1 MCYKVG
7 AVMLAAARILL
18 HKMLSIKKDSNKTNY
33 NNATPLSKIDSKESS
48 NTISPPDLVSL
59 PSVEYEVFLSFRGPD
74 TRDLITNIL
83 YRFLVHSKIHT
94 FKDDDELRKGEDI
107 WPNLERAIDQSKIYV
122 PIISKSYAHSKW
134 CLKEL
139 AEIVQR
145 QKEDKRRI
153 ILPIF
158 YMVDPRDIR
167 HQTGPYQDA
176 FQPYAR
182 SFDENTIQSWK
193 DALSI
198 VGSLK
203 GWHVKSNNEVVAILD
218 QVYATV
224 WSHLSKDN
232 STFDTDEP
240 VGIDNHIKALT
251 DKLSLDSDE
260 GVIMAGIYGLGG
272 VGKTTIAKA
281 VYNKI
286 SYRFDRCCFLEDIRE
301 KQEKDGNVFLQKK
314 LISDILRMDSVSISD
329 ENGGRKMIKER
340 VSLHKVLIVL
350 DDVDEN
356 FRFEDILGSPKDFV
370 PGSRF
375 IVTSRNTKILS
386 TLNDNQCRLQEVEAM
401 DQSLSLELFCK
412 HAFKKNSPPVNFKIL
427 SNKIVATTGG
437 LPLTLKVIGSLLFKE
452 DIPVWE
458 EKLGTNQVKA
468 IRVNSSSVVL
478 RELKSECFT
487 NLSELRYLDAKAT
500 KLTGDFSN
508 LLPDLMWLRLPE
520 HKNASMASFQMKNLR
535 AEKLKVLNLAGCG
548 NLEKIPSFPN
558 SGSLEILDLSQV
570 RSWSQDQMVL
580 DISKLK
586 KLIVLRL
593 DGCRVSKITGG
604 TIGMME
610 ELQELD
616 LTDFYFGCEN
626 SREVFIDIGK
636 LSKLEILRQIEGVG
650 SRNMQDKTLAGIKLP
665 ISLKE
670 LETSSP
676 IPNLEEMV
684 ELEELTVVN
693 CDDGVDI
700 PPSSSLWYK
709 VSKLKHLSLEKTKV
723 NASSSSSLLPTS
735 LTNLDMDNCRVL
747 VYRTLIPNLENLEWV
762 PNLENLENL
771 TEFSIKNCTGP
782 KEIHG
787 LGGLKS
793 LKSLEIDSVGGLTR
807 IHGLEFLMSSSS
819 NCKLEKLRIHGC
831 LNLDGE
837 LSIQH
842 EDGNVVESLRQVSI
856 TRCGS
861 WRIGSMIRNMSKF
874 PRVRNLELG
883 DLDVAQEDIE
893 GICCLEELE
902 ELKLDNL
909 WNIERIPSLSKL
921 QNLKD
926 IEINN
931 CMSLRE
937 IEGLEDLKSLRTL
950 HVTNCESLERLFL
963 PTKKKKQQQQEEEE
977 EKKKDEPQLSIN
989 LENLQDVDI
998 RNCTKL
1004 SDEDLILLHKMLS
1017 IKKDSNKTN
1026 YNNTTPPSKID
1037 STESTPP
1044 PSKIDSTESSN
1055 TISPPDLVSLPSV
1068 EYEVFLSFRGP
1079 DTRDLIT
1086 NILYRFLVHSK
1097 IHTFKDDDELRK
1109 GEDIWPNL
1117 ERAIDQSKIYVP
1129 IISKSYAHSK
1139 WCLKELAEI
1148 VQRQKEDKRRI
1159 ILPIFYMVDPRDIR
1173 HQTGPY
1179 QDAFQPYARSFDE
1192 NTIQSWKDALS
1203 IVGSLKGW
1211 HVKSND
1217 EVVAILDQ
1225 VYSSVWSHL
1234 SKDNSI
1240 LDTDETVGIDD
1251 HIKVLTDKLS
1261 LDSNEGVIMAGIYGI
1276 GGVGK
1281 TTIAKAVYN
1290 KISYRFGRCC
1300 FLKDIREK
1308 QEKEDGNVILQKKL
1322 ISDILKMDSVSISD
1336 ENGGRKMIKERV
1348 SRHKVLI
1355 VLDDVDENFIFE
1367 DILGSPEDFVP
1378 GSRFIVTS
1386 RNTKILST
1394 LNDNQCQLHE
1404 VGAMDHSRSLE
1415 LFCKHAFKKNS
1426 PPLNFKILSNKIVA
1440 TTGGLPLT
1448 LKVIG
1453 SLLFKED
1460 IPVWEEKLVQLRETP
1475 EFEVIKRLK
1484 ISYDTLSYEAQQ
1496 IFLDIACFFI
1506 GTNKEL
1512 PCYMWRDCIYYP
1524 TSNINILVQR
1534 SMLKVGENNEFQMHD
1549 QLRDMGREI
1558 VRWENIDHPGMR
1570 SRIWSD
1576 KDALNLLSN
1585 KKGTNQVKA
1594 IRVNSSSVVLQE
1606 LKSEC
1611 FTNLSELRYLD
1622 AKATKLTGDFSNL
1635 LPDLMWLRLPEH
1647 KNASM
1652 ASFQMKNLRAEK
1664 LKVLNLAKCGNLEK
1678 IPSFTD
1684 SGSLEILDLSYVRR
1698 WSQDQEVLNISKL
1711 KKLIVL
1717 RLKNCSVSK
1726 ITGGT
1731 IGMME
1736 GLRELDLT
1744 DFYFGNLR
1752 EVFIDIGK
1760 LSKLE
1765 ILRQIEWADT
1775 GYMQERKLAG
1785 IKLPTSLKEL
1795 ETSSPIPNL
1804 EELVELEKLTVVK
1817 SDHGFDIPPSSSLW
1831 CKVSK
1836 LKHLSLEKTKVNA
1849 SSSSSLLPTSLTN
1862 LDINNCRVSVWVL
1875 NMENMENLTQ
1885 FSIKDCEG
1893 PKEIQGLKG
1902 LKSLKSLE
1910 IDSVEGLTQIHGLEA
1925 LNSPSFNCKLEK
1937 LRIHGCRELER
1948 ALVTKGKSILVTK
1961 IIENTTRKRVNSH
1974 GISHPYSSISHD

>member
-33 NNATPLSKIDSKESS
+33 NNTTPLSKIDSKESS

-176 FQPYAR
+176 FQQYAR

-260 GVIMAGIYGLGG
+260 GVIMEGIYGIGG

-340 VSLHKVLIVL
+340 VSQHKVLIVL

-386 TLNDNQCRLQEVEAM
+386 TLNDNQCRLQEVGAM
-401 DQSLSLELFCK
+401 DHSRSLELFCK
-412 HAFKKNSPPVNFKIL
+412 HAFKKNSPPLNFKIL

-468 IRVNSSSVVL
+468 IRVNSSSIVL

-487 NLSELRYLDAKAT
+487 NLSELRYLEAKAT

-535 AEKLKVLNLAGCG
+535 AEKLKVLNLAGCE
-548 NLEKIPSFPN
+548 NLIKIPSFPN
-558 SGSLEILDLSQV
+558 SGSLEILDLSYI

-593 DGCRVSKITGG
+593 RYCRVSKITGG

-610 ELQELD
+610 GLQELD

-636 LSKLEILRQIEGVG
+636 LSKLEILRQIAGVG

-670 LETSSP
+670 LETSSH

-684 ELEELTVVN
+684 ELEELTVVKS
-693 CDDGVDI
+693 DDGVDI

-819 NCKLEKLRIHGC
+819 NCKLEKLRIRGC
-831 LNLDGE
+831 LELEGE

-874 PRVRNLELG
+874 PRVRNLELV

-1004 SDEDLILLHKMLS
+1004 SDEDLSVGAVMLAAARILLHKMLS

-1097 IHTFKDDDELRK
+1097 IHTFKDDDELR
-1109 GEDIWPNL
+1109 
-1117 ERAIDQSKIYVP
+1117 
-1129 IISKSYAHSK
+1129 
-1139 WCLKELAEI
+1139 
-1148 VQRQKEDKRRI
+1148 
-1159 ILPIFYMVDPRDIR
+1159 
-1173 HQTGPY
+1173 
-1179 QDAFQPYARSFDE
+1179 
-1192 NTIQSWKDALS
+1192 
-1203 IVGSLKGW
+1203 
-1211 HVKSND
+1211 
-1217 EVVAILDQ
+1217 
-1225 VYSSVWSHL
+1225 
-1234 SKDNSI
+1234 
-1240 LDTDETVGIDD
+1240 
-1251 HIKVLTDKLS
+1251 
-1261 LDSNEGVIMAGIYGI
+1261 IYGI

-1460 IPVWEEKLVQLRETP
+1460 IPVWEEKL
-1475 EFEVIKRLK
+1475 
-1484 ISYDTLSYEAQQ
+1484 
-1496 IFLDIACFFI
+1496 
-1506 GTNKEL
+1506 
-1512 PCYMWRDCIYYP
+1512 
-1524 TSNINILVQR
+1524 
-1534 SMLKVGENNEFQMHD
+1534 
-1549 QLRDMGREI
+1549 
-1558 VRWENIDHPGMR
+1558 
-1570 SRIWSD
+1570 
-1576 KDALNLLSN
+1576 
-1585 KKGTNQVKA
+1585 GTNQVKA

-1910 IDSVEGLTQIHGLEA
+1910 IDSVEAPILLDAVAAGNCSKIAAATINILEF
-1925 LNSPSFNCKLEK
+1925 PLE
-1937 LRIHGCRELER
+1937 
-1948 ALVTKGKSILVTK
+1948 
-1961 IIENTTRKRVNSH
+1961 
-1974 GISHPYSSISHD
+1974 

>member
-33 NNATPLSKIDSKESS
+33 NNTTPLSKIDSKESS

-176 FQPYAR
+176 FQQYAR

-260 GVIMAGIYGLGG
+260 GVIMEGIYGIGG

-340 VSLHKVLIVL
+340 VSQHKVLIVL

-386 TLNDNQCRLQEVEAM
+386 TLNDNQCRLQEVGAM
-401 DQSLSLELFCK
+401 DHSRSLELFCK
-412 HAFKKNSPPVNFKIL
+412 HAFKKNSPPLNFKIL

-468 IRVNSSSVVL
+468 IRVNSSSIVL

-487 NLSELRYLDAKAT
+487 NLSELRYLEAKAT

-535 AEKLKVLNLAGCG
+535 AEKLKVLNLAGCE
-548 NLEKIPSFPN
+548 NLIKIPSFPN
-558 SGSLEILDLSQV
+558 SGSLEILDLSYI

-593 DGCRVSKITGG
+593 RYCRVSKITGG

-610 ELQELD
+610 GLQELD

-636 LSKLEILRQIEGVG
+636 LSKLEILRQIAGVG

-670 LETSSP
+670 LETSSH

-684 ELEELTVVN
+684 ELEELTVVKS
-693 CDDGVDI
+693 DDGVDI

-819 NCKLEKLRIHGC
+819 NCKLEKLRIRGC
-831 LNLDGE
+831 LELEGE

-874 PRVRNLELG
+874 PRVRNLELV

-1004 SDEDLILLHKMLS
+1004 SDEDLSVGAVMLAAARILLHKMLS

-1097 IHTFKDDDELRK
+1097 IHTFKDDDEL
-1109 GEDIWPNL
+1109 
-1117 ERAIDQSKIYVP
+1117 
-1129 IISKSYAHSK
+1129 H
-1139 WCLKELAEI
+1139 
-1148 VQRQKEDKRRI
+1148 
-1159 ILPIFYMVDPRDIR
+1159 
-1173 HQTGPY
+1173 
-1179 QDAFQPYARSFDE
+1179 
-1192 NTIQSWKDALS
+1192 
-1203 IVGSLKGW
+1203 
-1211 HVKSND
+1211 
-1217 EVVAILDQ
+1217 
-1225 VYSSVWSHL
+1225 
-1234 SKDNSI
+1234 
-1240 LDTDETVGIDD
+1240 
-1251 HIKVLTDKLS
+1251 KLS

-1910 IDSVEGLTQIHGLEA
+1910 IDSVEAPILLDAVAAGNCSKIAAATINILEF
-1925 LNSPSFNCKLEK
+1925 PLE
-1937 LRIHGCRELER
+1937 
-1948 ALVTKGKSILVTK
+1948 
-1961 IIENTTRKRVNSH
+1961 
-1974 GISHPYSSISHD
+1974 

>member
-458 EKLGTNQVKA
+458 EKLVQLQETPEFEVIKRLKISYDTLSYEAQQIFLDIACFFIGTNKELPCYMWRDCIYYPTSNINILVQRSMLKVGENNEFQMHDQLRDMGREIVRQENIDHPGMRSRIWSDKDALNVLPNKKGTNQVKA

-1097 IHTFKDDDELRK
+1097 IHTFKDDDELR
-1109 GEDIWPNL
+1109 
-1117 ERAIDQSKIYVP
+1117 
-1129 IISKSYAHSK
+1129 
-1139 WCLKELAEI
+1139 
-1148 VQRQKEDKRRI
+1148 
-1159 ILPIFYMVDPRDIR
+1159 
-1173 HQTGPY
+1173 
-1179 QDAFQPYARSFDE
+1179 
-1192 NTIQSWKDALS
+1192 
-1203 IVGSLKGW
+1203 
-1211 HVKSND
+1211 
-1217 EVVAILDQ
+1217 
-1225 VYSSVWSHL
+1225 
-1234 SKDNSI
+1234 
-1240 LDTDETVGIDD
+1240 
-1251 HIKVLTDKLS
+1251 
-1261 LDSNEGVIMAGIYGI
+1261 IYGI

-1460 IPVWEEKLVQLRETP
+1460 IPVWEEKL
-1475 EFEVIKRLK
+1475 
-1484 ISYDTLSYEAQQ
+1484 
-1496 IFLDIACFFI
+1496 
-1506 GTNKEL
+1506 
-1512 PCYMWRDCIYYP
+1512 
-1524 TSNINILVQR
+1524 
-1534 SMLKVGENNEFQMHD
+1534 
-1549 QLRDMGREI
+1549 
-1558 VRWENIDHPGMR
+1558 
-1570 SRIWSD
+1570 
-1576 KDALNLLSN
+1576 
-1585 KKGTNQVKA
+1585 GTNQVKA

>member
-33 NNATPLSKIDSKESS
+33 NNTTPLSKIDSKESS

-176 FQPYAR
+176 FQQYAR

-260 GVIMAGIYGLGG
+260 GVIMEGIYGIGG

-340 VSLHKVLIVL
+340 VSQHKVLIVL

-386 TLNDNQCRLQEVEAM
+386 TLNDNQCRLQEVGAM
-401 DQSLSLELFCK
+401 DHSRSLELFCK
-412 HAFKKNSPPVNFKIL
+412 HAFKKNSPPLNFKIL

-468 IRVNSSSVVL
+468 IRVNSSSIVL

-487 NLSELRYLDAKAT
+487 NLSELRYLEAKAT

-535 AEKLKVLNLAGCG
+535 AEKLKVLNLAGCE
-548 NLEKIPSFPN
+548 NLIKIPSFPN
-558 SGSLEILDLSQV
+558 SGSLEILDLSYI

-593 DGCRVSKITGG
+593 RYCRVSKITGG

-610 ELQELD
+610 GLQELD

-636 LSKLEILRQIEGVG
+636 LSKLEILRQIAGVG

-670 LETSSP
+670 LETSSH

-684 ELEELTVVN
+684 ELEELTVVKS
-693 CDDGVDI
+693 DDGVDI

-819 NCKLEKLRIHGC
+819 NCKLEKLRIRGC
-831 LNLDGE
+831 LELEGE

-874 PRVRNLELG
+874 PRVRNLELV

-1004 SDEDLILLHKMLS
+1004 SDEDLSVGAVMLAAARILLHKMLS

-1097 IHTFKDDDELRK
+1097 IHTFKDDDELR
-1109 GEDIWPNL
+1109 
-1117 ERAIDQSKIYVP
+1117 
-1129 IISKSYAHSK
+1129 
-1139 WCLKELAEI
+1139 
-1148 VQRQKEDKRRI
+1148 
-1159 ILPIFYMVDPRDIR
+1159 
-1173 HQTGPY
+1173 
-1179 QDAFQPYARSFDE
+1179 
-1192 NTIQSWKDALS
+1192 
-1203 IVGSLKGW
+1203 
-1211 HVKSND
+1211 
-1217 EVVAILDQ
+1217 
-1225 VYSSVWSHL
+1225 
-1234 SKDNSI
+1234 
-1240 LDTDETVGIDD
+1240 
-1251 HIKVLTDKLS
+1251 
-1261 LDSNEGVIMAGIYGI
+1261 IYGI

-1910 IDSVEGLTQIHGLEA
+1910 IDSVEAPILLDAVAAGNCSKIAAATINILEF
-1925 LNSPSFNCKLEK
+1925 PLE
-1937 LRIHGCRELER
+1937 
-1948 ALVTKGKSILVTK
+1948 
-1961 IIENTTRKRVNSH
+1961 
-1974 GISHPYSSISHD
+1974 

>member
-33 NNATPLSKIDSKESS
+33 NNTTPLSKIDSKESS

-176 FQPYAR
+176 FQQYAR

-260 GVIMAGIYGLGG
+260 GVIMEGIYGIGG

-340 VSLHKVLIVL
+340 VSQHKVLIVL

-386 TLNDNQCRLQEVEAM
+386 TLNDNQCRLQEVGAM
-401 DQSLSLELFCK
+401 DHSRSLELFCK
-412 HAFKKNSPPVNFKIL
+412 HAFKKNSPPLNFKIL

-458 EKLGTNQVKA
+458 EKLVQLRETPEFEVIKREIVRQENIDHPGMRSRIWSDKDALNLLSNKKGTNQVKA
-468 IRVNSSSVVL
+468 IRVNSSSIVL

-487 NLSELRYLDAKAT
+487 NLSELRYLEAKAT

-535 AEKLKVLNLAGCG
+535 AEKLKVLNLAGCE
-548 NLEKIPSFPN
+548 NLIKIPSFPN
-558 SGSLEILDLSQV
+558 SGSLEILDLSYI

-593 DGCRVSKITGG
+593 RYCRVSKITGG

-610 ELQELD
+610 GLQELD

-636 LSKLEILRQIEGVG
+636 LSKLEILRQIAGVG

-670 LETSSP
+670 LETSSH

-684 ELEELTVVN
+684 ELEELTVVKS
-693 CDDGVDI
+693 DDGVDI

-819 NCKLEKLRIHGC
+819 NCKLEKLRIRGC
-831 LNLDGE
+831 LELEGE

-874 PRVRNLELG
+874 PRVRNLELV

-1004 SDEDLILLHKMLS
+1004 SDEDLSVLKAMRKTRIQWPR
-1017 IKKDSNKTN
+1017 DSF
-1026 YNNTTPPSKID
+1026 SH
-1037 STESTPP
+1037 
-1044 PSKIDSTESSN
+1044 
-1055 TISPPDLVSLPSV
+1055 DLVD
-1068 EYEVFLSFRGP
+1068 F
-1079 DTRDLIT
+1079 
-1086 NILYRFLVHSK
+1086 
-1097 IHTFKDDDELRK
+1097 
-1109 GEDIWPNL
+1109 
-1117 ERAIDQSKIYVP
+1117 DQ
-1129 IISKSYAHSK
+1129 
-1139 WCLKELAEI
+1139 W
-1148 VQRQKEDKRRI
+1148 RN
-1159 ILPIFYMVDPRDIR
+1159 
-1173 HQTGPY
+1173 
-1179 QDAFQPYARSFDE
+1179 QDWY
-1192 NTIQSWKDALS
+1192 
-1203 IVGSLKGW
+1203 
-1211 HVKSND
+1211 
-1217 EVVAILDQ
+1217 
-1225 VYSSVWSHL
+1225 
-1234 SKDNSI
+1234 
-1240 LDTDETVGIDD
+1240 
-1251 HIKVLTDKLS
+1251 
-1261 LDSNEGVIMAGIYGI
+1261 
-1276 GGVGK
+1276 
-1281 TTIAKAVYN
+1281 
-1290 KISYRFGRCC
+1290 
-1300 FLKDIREK
+1300 
-1308 QEKEDGNVILQKKL
+1308 
-1322 ISDILKMDSVSISD
+1322 
-1336 ENGGRKMIKERV
+1336 
-1348 SRHKVLI
+1348 
-1355 VLDDVDENFIFE
+1355 
-1367 DILGSPEDFVP
+1367 
-1378 GSRFIVTS
+1378 
-1386 RNTKILST
+1386 
-1394 LNDNQCQLHE
+1394 
-1404 VGAMDHSRSLE
+1404 
-1415 LFCKHAFKKNS
+1415 
-1426 PPLNFKILSNKIVA
+1426 
-1440 TTGGLPLT
+1440 TGGH
-1448 LKVIG
+1448 
-1453 SLLFKED
+1453 D
-1460 IPVWEEKLVQLRETP
+1460 LVDFDQ
-1475 EFEVIKRLK
+1475 
-1484 ISYDTLSYEAQQ
+1484 
-1496 IFLDIACFFI
+1496 
-1506 GTNKEL
+1506 
-1512 PCYMWRDCIYYP
+1512 WR
-1524 TSNINILVQR
+1524 
-1534 SMLKVGENNEFQMHD
+1534 
-1549 QLRDMGREI
+1549 
-1558 VRWENIDHPGMR
+1558 
-1570 SRIWSD
+1570 
-1576 KDALNLLSN
+1576 
-1585 KKGTNQVKA
+1585 NQDW
-1594 IRVNSSSVVLQE
+1594 
-1606 LKSEC
+1606 
-1611 FTNLSELRYLD
+1611 Y
-1622 AKATKLTGDFSNL
+1622 
-1635 LPDLMWLRLPEH
+1635 
-1647 KNASM
+1647 
-1652 ASFQMKNLRAEK
+1652 
-1664 LKVLNLAKCGNLEK
+1664 
-1678 IPSFTD
+1678 
-1684 SGSLEILDLSYVRR
+1684 
-1698 WSQDQEVLNISKL
+1698 
-1711 KKLIVL
+1711 
-1717 RLKNCSVSK
+1717 
-1726 ITGGT
+1726 TGGHDLVDFDQWRNQDWYT
-1731 IGMME
+1731 G
-1736 GLRELDLT
+1736 GAEL
-1744 DFYFGNLR
+1744 
-1752 EVFIDIGK
+1752 
-1760 LSKLE
+1760 
-1765 ILRQIEWADT
+1765 
-1775 GYMQERKLAG
+1775 
-1785 IKLPTSLKEL
+1785 
-1795 ETSSPIPNL
+1795 
-1804 EELVELEKLTVVK
+1804 
-1817 SDHGFDIPPSSSLW
+1817 
-1831 CKVSK
+1831 
-1836 LKHLSLEKTKVNA
+1836 
-1849 SSSSSLLPTSLTN
+1849 
-1862 LDINNCRVSVWVL
+1862 
-1875 NMENMENLTQ
+1875 
-1885 FSIKDCEG
+1885 
-1893 PKEIQGLKG
+1893 
-1902 LKSLKSLE
+1902 
-1910 IDSVEGLTQIHGLEA
+1910 
-1925 LNSPSFNCKLEK
+1925 
-1937 LRIHGCRELER
+1937 
-1948 ALVTKGKSILVTK
+1948 
-1961 IIENTTRKRVNSH
+1961 
-1974 GISHPYSSISHD
+1974 

>member
-1 MCYKVG
+1 SNKFGNVSLQEYSRRMCYKVG

-33 NNATPLSKIDSKESS
+33 NNTTPPSKIDSKESS
-48 NTISPPDLVSL
+48 NTIPPPDLVSL

-139 AEIVQR
+139 AEIVRR

-218 QVYATV
+218 QVYSSV

-232 STFDTDEP
+232 SILDTDET
-240 VGIDNHIKALT
+240 VGIDDHIKALT

-286 SYRFDRCCFLEDIRE
+286 SYRFD
-301 KQEKDGNVFLQKK
+301 
-314 LISDILRMDSVSISD
+314 
-329 ENGGRKMIKER
+329 
-340 VSLHKVLIVL
+340 
-350 DDVDEN
+350 
-356 FRFEDILGSPKDFV
+356 
-370 PGSRF
+370 
-375 IVTSRNTKILS
+375 
-386 TLNDNQCRLQEVEAM
+386 
-401 DQSLSLELFCK
+401 
-412 HAFKKNSPPVNFKIL
+412 
-427 SNKIVATTGG
+427 
-437 LPLTLKVIGSLLFKE
+437 
-452 DIPVWE
+452 
-458 EKLGTNQVKA
+458 
-468 IRVNSSSVVL
+468 
-478 RELKSECFT
+478 
-487 NLSELRYLDAKAT
+487 
-500 KLTGDFSN
+500 
-508 LLPDLMWLRLPE
+508 
-520 HKNASMASFQMKNLR
+520 
-535 AEKLKVLNLAGCG
+535 
-548 NLEKIPSFPN
+548 
-558 SGSLEILDLSQV
+558 
-570 RSWSQDQMVL
+570 
-580 DISKLK
+580 
-586 KLIVLRL
+586 
-593 DGCRVSKITGG
+593 
-604 TIGMME
+604 
-610 ELQELD
+610 
-616 LTDFYFGCEN
+616 
-626 SREVFIDIGK
+626 
-636 LSKLEILRQIEGVG
+636 
-650 SRNMQDKTLAGIKLP
+650 
-665 ISLKE
+665 
-670 LETSSP
+670 
-676 IPNLEEMV
+676 
-684 ELEELTVVN
+684 
-693 CDDGVDI
+693 
-700 PPSSSLWYK
+700 
-709 VSKLKHLSLEKTKV
+709 
-723 NASSSSSLLPTS
+723 
-735 LTNLDMDNCRVL
+735 
-747 VYRTLIPNLENLEWV
+747 
-762 PNLENLENL
+762 
-771 TEFSIKNCTGP
+771 
-782 KEIHG
+782 
-787 LGGLKS
+787 
-793 LKSLEIDSVGGLTR
+793 
-807 IHGLEFLMSSSS
+807 
-819 NCKLEKLRIHGC
+819 
-831 LNLDGE
+831 
-837 LSIQH
+837 
-842 EDGNVVESLRQVSI
+842 
-856 TRCGS
+856 
-861 WRIGSMIRNMSKF
+861 
-874 PRVRNLELG
+874 
-883 DLDVAQEDIE
+883 
-893 GICCLEELE
+893 
-902 ELKLDNL
+902 
-909 WNIERIPSLSKL
+909 
-921 QNLKD
+921 
-926 IEINN
+926 
-931 CMSLRE
+931 
-937 IEGLEDLKSLRTL
+937 
-950 HVTNCESLERLFL
+950 
-963 PTKKKKQQQQEEEE
+963 
-977 EKKKDEPQLSIN
+977 
-989 LENLQDVDI
+989 
-998 RNCTKL
+998 
-1004 SDEDLILLHKMLS
+1004 
-1017 IKKDSNKTN
+1017 
-1026 YNNTTPPSKID
+1026 
-1037 STESTPP
+1037 
-1044 PSKIDSTESSN
+1044 
-1055 TISPPDLVSLPSV
+1055 
-1068 EYEVFLSFRGP
+1068 
-1079 DTRDLIT
+1079 
-1086 NILYRFLVHSK
+1086 
-1097 IHTFKDDDELRK
+1097 
-1109 GEDIWPNL
+1109 
-1117 ERAIDQSKIYVP
+1117 
-1129 IISKSYAHSK
+1129 
-1139 WCLKELAEI
+1139 
-1148 VQRQKEDKRRI
+1148 
-1159 ILPIFYMVDPRDIR
+1159 
-1173 HQTGPY
+1173 
-1179 QDAFQPYARSFDE
+1179 
-1192 NTIQSWKDALS
+1192 
-1203 IVGSLKGW
+1203 
-1211 HVKSND
+1211 
-1217 EVVAILDQ
+1217 
-1225 VYSSVWSHL
+1225 
-1234 SKDNSI
+1234 
-1240 LDTDETVGIDD
+1240 
-1251 HIKVLTDKLS
+1251 
-1261 LDSNEGVIMAGIYGI
+1261 
-1276 GGVGK
+1276 
-1281 TTIAKAVYN
+1281 
-1290 KISYRFGRCC
+1290 RCC

-1355 VLDDVDENFIFE
+1355 VLDDVDENFRFE

-1404 VGAMDHSRSLE
+1404 VGAMDHSHSLE

-1426 PPLNFKILSNKIVA
+1426 PPLNYKILSNKIVA

-1460 IPVWEEKLVQLRETP
+1460 ISVWEEKLVQLQETP

-1558 VRWENIDHPGMR
+1558 VRRENIDHPGMR

-1611 FTNLSELRYLD
+1611 FTNLSESRYLD

-1635 LPDLMWLRLPEH
+1635 LPNLMWLRLPEH

-1678 IPSFTD
+1678 IPSFPD

-1698 WSQDQEVLNISKL
+1698 WAQDREVLDISKL

-1717 RLKNCSVSK
+1717 RLKNFNVIK

-1731 IGMME
+1731 IGMMK

-1744 DFYFGNLR
+1744 DFYFGCENLR
-1752 EVFIDIGK
+1752 EVLIDIEK

-1765 ILRQIEWADT
+1765 ILRQVEWADT
-1775 GYMQERKLAG
+1775 GYMQERTLAR

-1804 EELVELEKLTVVK
+1804 EEMVELEKLTVVK
-1817 SDHGFDIPPSSSLW
+1817 SDHGVDIPPSSSLW

-1862 LDINNCRVSVWVL
+1862 LDMDNCRVSVWVPNL
-1875 NMENMENLTQ
+1875 ENLENLTQ
-1885 FSIKDCEG
+1885 FSIKNCKG
-1893 PKEIQGLKG
+1893 PKEIHGLGG
-1902 LKSLKSLE
+1902 LKSLQSLE
-1910 IDSVEGLTQIHGLEA
+1910 IDTVEDLTRIHGLGV
-1925 LNSPSFNCKLEK
+1925 LMSSSSNCKLEK
-1937 LRIHGCRELER
+1937 LRIHGYLEGELSIQHDDGNVVESLRQVSFDGCGSWRIGSMIRNMSKFPRVRNLELGDLSIAQEDLEGICSLEELEELNLNNLWKIER
-1948 ALVTKGKSILVTK
+1948 IPSLSKLQNLKDIEIHHLPSLREIEGLGDLKSLRTLHVTNCESLERLFLPTK
-1961 IIENTTRKRVNSH
+1961 KKQQQQQEKKDE
-1974 GISHPYSSISHD
+1974 PQLSISLEQLWDVDIRNCKKLSDEDLSVLKAMRKTRIQWPHDSFSHDLVDFDSNECRVM

>member
-1 MCYKVG
+1 
-7 AVMLAAARILL
+7 MLAAAR
-18 HKMLSIKKDSNKTNY
+18 
-33 NNATPLSKIDSKESS
+33 
-48 NTISPPDLVSL
+48 
-59 PSVEYEVFLSFRGPD
+59 
-74 TRDLITNIL
+74 
-83 YRFLVHSKIHT
+83 
-94 FKDDDELRKGEDI
+94 
-107 WPNLERAIDQSKIYV
+107 
-122 PIISKSYAHSKW
+122 
-134 CLKEL
+134 
-139 AEIVQR
+139 
-145 QKEDKRRI
+145 
-153 ILPIF
+153 
-158 YMVDPRDIR
+158 
-167 HQTGPYQDA
+167 
-176 FQPYAR
+176 
-182 SFDENTIQSWK
+182 
-193 DALSI
+193 
-198 VGSLK
+198 
-203 GWHVKSNNEVVAILD
+203 
-218 QVYATV
+218 
-224 WSHLSKDN
+224 
-232 STFDTDEP
+232 
-240 VGIDNHIKALT
+240 
-251 DKLSLDSDE
+251 
-260 GVIMAGIYGLGG
+260 
-272 VGKTTIAKA
+272 
-281 VYNKI
+281 
-286 SYRFDRCCFLEDIRE
+286 
-301 KQEKDGNVFLQKK
+301 
-314 LISDILRMDSVSISD
+314 
-329 ENGGRKMIKER
+329 
-340 VSLHKVLIVL
+340 
-350 DDVDEN
+350 
-356 FRFEDILGSPKDFV
+356 
-370 PGSRF
+370 
-375 IVTSRNTKILS
+375 
-386 TLNDNQCRLQEVEAM
+386 
-401 DQSLSLELFCK
+401 
-412 HAFKKNSPPVNFKIL
+412 
-427 SNKIVATTGG
+427 
-437 LPLTLKVIGSLLFKE
+437 
-452 DIPVWE
+452 
-458 EKLGTNQVKA
+458 
-468 IRVNSSSVVL
+468 
-478 RELKSECFT
+478 
-487 NLSELRYLDAKAT
+487 
-500 KLTGDFSN
+500 
-508 LLPDLMWLRLPE
+508 
-520 HKNASMASFQMKNLR
+520 
-535 AEKLKVLNLAGCG
+535 
-548 NLEKIPSFPN
+548 
-558 SGSLEILDLSQV
+558 
-570 RSWSQDQMVL
+570 
-580 DISKLK
+580 
-586 KLIVLRL
+586 
-593 DGCRVSKITGG
+593 
-604 TIGMME
+604 
-610 ELQELD
+610 
-616 LTDFYFGCEN
+616 
-626 SREVFIDIGK
+626 
-636 LSKLEILRQIEGVG
+636 
-650 SRNMQDKTLAGIKLP
+650 
-665 ISLKE
+665 
-670 LETSSP
+670 
-676 IPNLEEMV
+676 
-684 ELEELTVVN
+684 
-693 CDDGVDI
+693 
-700 PPSSSLWYK
+700 
-709 VSKLKHLSLEKTKV
+709 
-723 NASSSSSLLPTS
+723 
-735 LTNLDMDNCRVL
+735 
-747 VYRTLIPNLENLEWV
+747 
-762 PNLENLENL
+762 
-771 TEFSIKNCTGP
+771 
-782 KEIHG
+782 
-787 LGGLKS
+787 
-793 LKSLEIDSVGGLTR
+793 
-807 IHGLEFLMSSSS
+807 
-819 NCKLEKLRIHGC
+819 
-831 LNLDGE
+831 
-837 LSIQH
+837 
-842 EDGNVVESLRQVSI
+842 
-856 TRCGS
+856 
-861 WRIGSMIRNMSKF
+861 
-874 PRVRNLELG
+874 
-883 DLDVAQEDIE
+883 
-893 GICCLEELE
+893 
-902 ELKLDNL
+902 
-909 WNIERIPSLSKL
+909 
-921 QNLKD
+921 
-926 IEINN
+926 
-931 CMSLRE
+931 
-937 IEGLEDLKSLRTL
+937 
-950 HVTNCESLERLFL
+950 
-963 PTKKKKQQQQEEEE
+963 
-977 EKKKDEPQLSIN
+977 
-989 LENLQDVDI
+989 
-998 RNCTKL
+998 
-1004 SDEDLILLHKMLS
+1004 ILLHKMLS

-1097 IHTFKDDDELRK
+1097 IHTFKDDDELR
-1109 GEDIWPNL
+1109 
-1117 ERAIDQSKIYVP
+1117 
-1129 IISKSYAHSK
+1129 
-1139 WCLKELAEI
+1139 
-1148 VQRQKEDKRRI
+1148 
-1159 ILPIFYMVDPRDIR
+1159 
-1173 HQTGPY
+1173 
-1179 QDAFQPYARSFDE
+1179 
-1192 NTIQSWKDALS
+1192 
-1203 IVGSLKGW
+1203 
-1211 HVKSND
+1211 
-1217 EVVAILDQ
+1217 
-1225 VYSSVWSHL
+1225 
-1234 SKDNSI
+1234 
-1240 LDTDETVGIDD
+1240 
-1251 HIKVLTDKLS
+1251 
-1261 LDSNEGVIMAGIYGI
+1261 IYGI

-1460 IPVWEEKLVQLRETP
+1460 IPVWEEKL
-1475 EFEVIKRLK
+1475 
-1484 ISYDTLSYEAQQ
+1484 
-1496 IFLDIACFFI
+1496 
-1506 GTNKEL
+1506 
-1512 PCYMWRDCIYYP
+1512 
-1524 TSNINILVQR
+1524 
-1534 SMLKVGENNEFQMHD
+1534 
-1549 QLRDMGREI
+1549 
-1558 VRWENIDHPGMR
+1558 
-1570 SRIWSD
+1570 
-1576 KDALNLLSN
+1576 
-1585 KKGTNQVKA
+1585 GTNQVKA